1 MARNFSSVAAFHRQ
15 LELMAKELDGAGK
28 RKITKAMA
36 EHAQKAIPPVVRGD
50 LGGDLKFSG
59 WAPELVT
66 EIKIGRDN
74 AAIIHPTRSSA
85 GPFTVAEVG
94 RNQGNA
100 SGFAGPG
107 VNRRTGMTS
116 RTKSG
121 GIRKQRARQTK
132 RWNGYTKG
140 KGTSSKAIAAM
151 DKGLADV
158 VEKEARRVMVKHVD
172 VD

>member
-1 MARNFSSVAAFHRQ
+1 MSRNFSSMAAFGRQ
-15 LELMAKELDGAGK
+15 IELIGRELDGAAK
-28 RKITKAMA
+28 RKITGAMA
-36 EHAQKAIPPVVRGD
+36 EHAQKAIAPVVRGD
-50 LGGDLKFSG
+50 LSGDLKFSG
-59 WAPELVT
+59 WDPELVT
-66 EIKIGRDN
+66 EIKMSRNG

-107 VNRRTGMTS
+107 VNRRTGNTS

-121 GIRKQRARQTK
+121 GIRAQRSRQSR

-158 VEKEARRVMVKHVD
+158 VEKETRRVLVKHVD

>member
-1 MARNFSSVAAFHRQ
+1 MARQFKSLAAFNRQ
-15 LELMAKELDGAGK
+15 IELMAKELDGAGK
-28 RKITKAMA
+28 RKITVAMA
-36 EHAQKAIPPVVRGD
+36 EHAQKAIPPAVRAD
-50 LGGDLKFSG
+50 LGGDEKFSG

-66 EIKIGRDN
+66 EIKVTRDN

-107 VNRRTGMTS
+107 INRRTGLTS

-121 GIRKQRARQTK
+121 GIRNQRSRAGR
-132 RWNGYTKG
+132 RWNGATRG
-140 KGTSSKAIAAM
+140 FGTSSKAIAAM
-151 DKGLADV
+151 DKGLDDV
-158 VEKEARRVMVKHVD
+158 VEKESRRVMVKHVD